1 MKKVLIDAHNV
12 GVRTAGNE
20 VYFENL
26 VMGLSENN
34 DNLDLSVLIKNDEWV
49 PEKINKVYLRS
60 ESVMLQRG
68 IEIPYQVKK
77 GNFDLLHVPFA
88 IPPVNFSKTLVTI
101 HDILFE
107 DFKEFF
113 SKNTLKRLKLMTP
126 ITAKKCTHI
135 TTVSNYSKES
145 IIERYGI
152 KEHKIT
158 MIPNSLSLSFENALS
173 TVTSDTVR
181 KTKIE
186 LNIRE
191 DYILFVGTV
200 QPRKNIARII
210 ESFKLSN
217 IYKDI
222 QLVIAGGK
230 GWLYEEIYSLV
241 KELEI
246 ENRVIFTGAISDIQ
260 LANLYKGSKLL
271 VYPTIAEGFGI
282 PLLEAMAAGIPIITS
297 NTTALPEVA
306 GKAAVYVDPYNTSE
320 ISDAI
325 KTLIIDS
332 KTRNHLINQGTKE
345 LSRYS
350 RDSTS
355 KELAKLYEKIMGE

>member
-26 VMGLSENN
+26 VMGLSKNN
-34 DNLDLSVLIKNDEWV
+34 NKLDLSVLIKDDKWV
-49 PEKINKVYLRS
+49 PHNINKVDLKS
-60 ESVMLQRG
+60 NSVVLQRG
-68 IEIPYQVKK
+68 LEIPYQVKK

-88 IPPVNFSKTLVTI
+88 IPPVNFSKTLVTV

-113 SKNTLKRLKLMTP
+113 SKSTLKRLKLTTP
-126 ITAKKCTHI
+126 ITTRKCTHI

-145 IIERYGI
+145 IMEKYGI
-152 KEHKIT
+152 EEQKIT
-158 MIPNSLSLSFENALS
+158 MIPNSLSLSFENALN
-173 TVTSDTVR
+173 TVTSDTIH
-181 KTKIE
+181 KTKRE
-186 LNIRE
+186 LNIIE

-210 ESFKLSN
+210 ESFKFSN
-217 IYKDI
+217 AYNDLK
-222 QLVIAGGK
+222 LVIAGGR
-230 GWLYEEIYSLV
+230 GWLYEEIFSLV
-241 KELEI
+241 KELNI
-246 ENRVIFTGAISDIQ
+246 ENRVIFTGSISDIE
-260 LANLYKGSKLL
+260 LANLYKGSTML

-282 PLLEAMAAGIPIITS
+282 PLLEAMASGIPIITS

-306 GKAAVYVDPYNTSE
+306 GKAAIYVDPYNISE

-325 KTLIIDS
+325 RTLLHES
-332 KTRNHLINQGTKE
+332 KTRDDLVEQGTKE

-350 RDSTS
+350 RDKTS
-355 KELAKLYEKIMGE
+355 VELVRLYEKILGE